1 LKLLAWAAKQ
11 QKRHGQPRWLISP
24 GIAQRSGLLQYADAT
39 ALPSNLGGGGVGTG
53 ITGKVCSPGVGLGCF
68 GFGGAITACV
78 GAGHTV
84 FMP

>member
-1 LKLLAWAAKQ
+1 
-11 QKRHGQPRWLISP
+11 LISP
-24 GIAQRSGLLQYADAT
+24 GIAHRSGLLQYADAT
-39 ALPSNLGGGGVGTG
+39 ALPSSLGGGGVGTG
-53 ITGKVCSPGVGLGCF
+53 ITGKVCSPGSVVGFGFGGF